1 MLSRKALIVK
11 FKNAR
16 IFSYPRYSSDKMI
29 SGRTKIKRRFAPR
42 INIPDGT
49 LDFRHVSNLLHVLA
63 GERPVPTL
71 RKSCMQKDQQICD
84 LARESLV
91 KVDEISRDETK
102 TVRKAVKDSW
112 NTVTLWYHLNGKNV
126 RIKGGLIYHD
136 RLRRY
141 LGNDL
146 YERLLYVLKDVSGCS
161 DPRCD
166 FSAHEAIEYLNAH
179 NHDQRVVSLISQCRI
194 RQRSAIANLL
204 EPNGNIASID
214 IHQGTG
220 CKLNTLVVN
229 SGVEKVRTIFGTI
242 YVPIESEAMIE
253 RFRRGGGVATLLE
266 GGFAYIEGVDDW
278 SEDLT
283 FGSQPVTEGELINV
297 SDGIG

>member
-1 MLSRKALIVK
+1 MPRKALIVK

-16 IFSYPRYSSDKMI
+16 IFSDPRRSSDKMI
-29 SGRTKIKRRFAPR
+29 SGKKKIKRSIAPR
-42 INIPDGT
+42 IIVPEGT
-49 LDFRHVSNLLHVLA
+49 LDTRHVSNLLHVLA
-63 GERPVPTL
+63 GERPVPSL
-71 RKSCMQKDQQICD
+71 RKSCMKRDQQIYD

-91 KVDEISRDETK
+91 KVEEISRDETK

-112 NTVTLWYHLNGKNV
+112 NTVTLWYHLNGKDV

-146 YERLLYVLKDVSGCS
+146 YERLLDVLKEVSGCN

-166 FSAHEAIEYLNAH
+166 FSAHEAIEYLNAR
-179 NHDQRVVSLISQCRI
+179 NHDKRVVSLIAQCRI
-194 RQRSAIANLL
+194 SQRSSIANLL

-229 SGVEKVRTIFGTI
+229 SGVEKVRSISGTV
-242 YVPIESEAMIE
+242 YVPIKSEVMLA
-253 RFRRGGGVATLLE
+253 RFRHGGGVATFLE
-266 GGFAYIEGVDDW
+266 GGFAFIEGVDDW

-283 FGSQPVTEGELINV
+283 YGCQPVTEGELVNV
-297 SDGIG
+297 SDRIG

>member
-1 MLSRKALIVK
+1 MSRKALIVR

-16 IFSYPRYSSDKMI
+16 IFSDPRRSSDKMI
-29 SGRTKIKRRFAPR
+29 SGRMKIDRSIAPR
-42 INIPDGT
+42 INIPEGT
-49 LDFRHVSNLLHVLA
+49 LDTRHVSNLLHVLA

-71 RKSCMQKDQQICD
+71 RKSCMQKDQQIFD

-91 KVDEISRDETK
+91 KVEEISKDETK

-112 NTVTLWYHLNGKNV
+112 NTVTLWYHLNGKDV
-126 RIKGGLIYHD
+126 KIKGSLVYHD

-146 YERLLYVLKDVSGCS
+146 YERLLNVLKEVSGCN
-161 DPRCD
+161 DPRYD
-166 FSAHEAIEYLNAH
+166 FSAHGAIEYLNAH
-179 NHDQRVVSLISQCRI
+179 NQDQQVVSFIAQCRI
-194 RQRSAIANLL
+194 SQRSAIANLL

-229 SGVEKVRTIFGTI
+229 SGIEKVRTISGTI
-242 YVPIESEAMIE
+242 YVPINSEIMLE
-253 RFRRGGGVATLLE
+253 RFRNGGGVATFLE

-283 FGSQPVTEGELINV
+283 YGCQPVKEGELVNV
-297 SDGIG
+297 PDRIG

>member
-1 MLSRKALIVK
+1 MSRKALIVR

-16 IFSYPRYSSDKMI
+16 IFSDPRRSSDKMI
-29 SGRTKIKRRFAPR
+29 SGRAKIDRRVAPR
-42 INIPDGT
+42 INIPEGT
-49 LDFRHVSNLLHVLA
+49 LDTRHVSNLLHVLA

-71 RKSCMQKDQQICD
+71 RASCMQRDREIYD

-91 KVDEISRDETK
+91 KVEEVGRDETK

-112 NTVTLWYHLNGKNV
+112 NTVTLWYHLNGKNE

-146 YERLLYVLKDVSGCS
+146 YGRFMEVLEGVSGCD
-161 DPRCD
+161 DPRRD

-179 NHDQRVVSLISQCRI
+179 CHDRRVVSLVALCRSH
-194 RQRSAIANLL
+194 QRSAIANLL
-204 EPNGNIASID
+204 EPGGNVKSID

-220 CKLNTLVVN
+220 SKINTLVVN
-229 SGVEKVRTIFGTI
+229 SGVEKVRTISGTV
-242 YVPIESEAMIE
+242 YVPIDSDAALE
-253 RFRRGGGVATLLE
+253 RFKGGGGVATFLE

-283 FGSQPVTEGELINV
+283 YGCQQVKEGEMVNV
-297 SDGIG
+297 SDRIG

>member
-1 MLSRKALIVK
+1 M
-11 FKNAR
+11 
-16 IFSYPRYSSDKMI
+16 
-29 SGRTKIKRRFAPR
+29 KIDRSIAPR
-42 INIPDGT
+42 INIPEGR
-49 LDFRHVSNLLHVLA
+49 LDTRHVSNLLHVLA

-71 RKSCMQKDQQICD
+71 RKSCMHKDQQIYD

-91 KVDEISRDETK
+91 KVKEISRDETK
-102 TVRKAVKDSW
+102 TVRKAVKNSW
-112 NTVTLWYHLNGKNV
+112 NTVTLWYHLDGKDV
-126 RIKGGLIYHD
+126 KIKGGLIYHD

-146 YERLLYVLKDVSGCS
+146 YEQLMAVLKEVSGCS
-161 DPRCD
+161 DPHCD

-179 NHDQRVVSLISQCRI
+179 NHDQRVVSLIAQCRV
-194 RQRSAIANLL
+194 RKRSAIANLL

-229 SGVEKVRTIFGTI
+229 SGVEKVRSISGTV
-242 YVPIESEAMIE
+242 YVPINSEVMLE
-253 RFRRGGGVATLLE
+253 RFRNGRGVATFLE

-278 SEDLT
+278 SEVLT
-283 FGSQPVTEGELINV
+283 YGCQPVIEGELVNV
-297 SDGIG
+297 PDRIG